1 MNRKN
6 ARIMGVTAVA
16 IVIALLFSY
25 AYVDTDDGDNSLA
38 GEVFII
44 HTNDSHGY
52 YDENLG
58 FSSVA
63 ALVQDYES
71 RGATV
76 FLLDAGDAF
85 QGTSITML
93 THGSSTVD
101 VMNAVGYD
109 LMVPGNHEFDYGLE
123 TYLGYTEQ
131 LDFPTICANL
141 VWADD
146 GDLLFD
152 PYAVLEK
159 DGYRLGVFGLATPD
173 TVSAVFSGYL
183 DDVEFTD
190 PVEAASGMVETL
202 QSQDVDAI
210 VCLGHIGVDPSSSIT
225 SDEICAQVDG
235 IDVFVDGHSHTVME
249 GGAVVDGS
257 ITLQESDTL
266 IASTGCYIQHIG
278 VVHMTAEGGPEAYLV
293 DTQGSVE
300 EVDTVIGEVESQL
313 EETMSRVV
321 GETEVELYGER
332 TQSRLQ
338 ETTLGDFVTDTLREL
353 TGADIAVYN
362 GGAFRASIEPG
373 TIIANDV
380 YTALPFENFVVTKT
394 VTGQQVWDLME
405 ASVSNLPGAAGGYM
419 QVSGI
424 VVTYDS
430 SRDPFN
436 RVASITLAD
445 GTPLDMGSEY
455 LLAAN
460 DFVMAGGDGYEWLGD
475 VPVDGMYGLAFDALF
490 DRLSSMGTVTAEDVV
505 TGRLVDTA

>member
-6 ARIMGVTAVA
+6 VRIMGVTAVA
-16 IVIALLFSY
+16 IVIVLLFSY
-25 AYVDTDDGDNSLA
+25 VYIDNGEDGDLS
-38 GEVFII
+38 GEVYII

-52 YDENLG
+52 YSEYLG
-58 FSSVA
+58 FESVV
-63 ALVQDYES
+63 ALVDDYES

-109 LMVPGNHEFDYGLE
+109 VMVPGNHEFDYGLD
-123 TYLGYTEQ
+123 TYLGYTEL
-131 LDFPTICANL
+131 LDFPTISANT
-141 VWADD
+141 VWVDD
-146 GDLLFD
+146 GSLVFD
-152 PYAVLEK
+152 PYVILEE
-159 DGYRLGVFGLATPD
+159 DGYRLGVFGLSTPD
-173 TVSAVFSGYL
+173 TVSSVFSGYL

-190 PVEAASGMVETL
+190 PVQAASDMVETL

-249 GGAVVDGS
+249 GGAVSDGS
-257 ITLQESDTL
+257 VTLQESDTL

-278 VVHMTAEGGPEAYLV
+278 VVHMTADGGPEAYLV
-293 DTQGSVE
+293 DAAGS
-300 EVDTVIGEVESQL
+300 DTEVESAIGDVRSQL
-313 EETMSRVV
+313 EDTLSRVV
-321 GETEVELYGER
+321 GQTEVELYGDR
-332 TQSRLQ
+332 TPSRLQ

-362 GGAFRASIEPG
+362 GGAFRASIAPG
-373 TIIANDV
+373 TITANDV
-380 YTALPFENFVVTKT
+380 YTALPFENYVVTKT

-405 ASVSNLPGAAGGYM
+405 ASVSNLPGADGGYM

-424 VVTYDS
+424 IVTYDS
-430 SRDPFN
+430 SRDPFD
-436 RVASITLAD
+436 RVVSITMSD
-445 GTPLDMGSEY
+445 GTPLDLDSEY
-455 LLAAN
+455 LVAAN

-475 VPVDGMYGLAFDALF
+475 IEVEGMHGLAFDAIF
-490 DRLSSMGTVTAEDVV
+490 DRLSAMGTVTSEDVV
-505 TGRLVDTA
+505 TGRLTDVA